1 MSNVQ
6 YYTLSSRKGQL
17 PTYAMVLVGSSH
29 VTGGITTFM
38 INKVQTLASTDVG
51 AIQKLFGK
59 LSLLGKKAAIAMD
72 MSAKS
77 PSASWSDDGTPFKAK
92 KARRFALSPS
102 DASIQ

>member
-1 MSNVQ
+1 MLQ
-6 YYTLSSRKGQL
+6 TKLTTL
-17 PTYAMVLVGSSH
+17 M
-29 VTGGITTFM
+29 M
-38 INKVQTLASTDVG
+38 NKVQTLAPTDVG

-77 PSASWSDDGTPFKAK
+77 PSASWNDDGTPFTAK
-92 KARRFALSPS
+92 KARRLTLSPS